1 MIGSNYPIQFIR
13 LRENRFASIPGDPK
27 MKLIL
32 LALAMAA
39 LSNIGSAADM
49 PKFSGEWKMNPAKS
63 NYAGFPAPASMVRKI
78 ALTEPSLVIVE
89 EQTGG
94 ASDGTTTRKY
104 TTDGKAS
111 AFEINGTA
119 IVGSAAWDGAAII
132 VNTIVES
139 VGLSFKDRMS
149 LSADGKELTSVV
161 QIASQQGPAELTIV
175 FDRQ

>member
-1 MIGSNYPIQFIR
+1 
-13 LRENRFASIPGDPK
+13 
-27 MKLIL
+27 MKQIL
-32 LALAMAA
+32 LALAMIAIA
-39 LSNIGSAADM
+39 NVGSAADA

-63 NYAGFPAPASMVRKI
+63 NYGGFPAPASMVRKI
-78 ALTEPSLVIVE
+78 ALTEPTLVIVE

-111 AFEINGTA
+111 AFEINGTP
-119 IVGSAAWDGAAII
+119 IVGSATWDGAAII
-132 VNTIVES
+132 VNSIVES

-149 LSADGKELTSVV
+149 LSADGRELTSLV